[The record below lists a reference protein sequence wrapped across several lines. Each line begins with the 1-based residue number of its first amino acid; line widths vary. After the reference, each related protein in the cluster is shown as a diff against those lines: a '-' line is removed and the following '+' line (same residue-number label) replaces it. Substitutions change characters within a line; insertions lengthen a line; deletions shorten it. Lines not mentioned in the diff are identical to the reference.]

1 MTPKKIY
8 IRFASAEK
16 LCEKSS
22 DGEATMKVK
31 TYPGRCDMCYT
42 QITWGNAYT
51 SKPAAGETIL
61 YRDENEGMHLLKVD
75 PKAVDDWRTWDNLVH
90 ALKINTW
97 TYTHDLI

>member
-61 YRDENEGMHLLKVD
+61 YRDDNEGMHLLK
-75 PKAVDDWRTWDNLVH
+75 
-90 ALKINTW
+90 LKFPTCK
-97 TYTHDLI
+97 